1 MSNHHK
7 TNVVGY
13 RAFALGLFALGL
25 GCLSVTGGIF
35 SSAELYAQAPLSLRP
50 VPQEELPQTSRINP
64 GSASPADRGPSST
77 AATTRSPSTR
87 SPSGGSSRSTFSR
100 VGRAPNMFGDTLPPL
115 ISFRATGEQGSTDS
129 PAEVYRAPLGGGGSY
144 NISENNTALPT
155 DRIYFVYNNFHNAI
169 STSPGFGSPFARSID
184 LHRYVAGFEKTFL
197 GGNMSLDVRMPLL
210 SGFDLSNS
218 VISSDLGNVGNLTMF
233 LKGLIYSDDDVA
245 IATGMGIG
253 LPTGSDLRTRTL
265 PPFGDNFVVV
275 RNQAVHLMP
284 FVAATMNLSDKWFL
298 QSFGQMNFAASGNE
312 VVNQNGVVGVFN
324 EQNLLQTDIG
334 LGRWLWQDSSRPV
347 FTGLAGVCELHY
359 TTIVQDTDVVGLGNG
374 PFLSGSISNSAN
386 RQDLLNLT
394 SGLQAQLGPLTALRV
409 GAVVPLRNTPDRVF
423 DSEIQVSLNRKF

>member
-1 MSNHHK
+1 MSNHRK
-7 TNVVGY
+7 TNVSSY
-13 RAFALGLFALGL
+13 RALALGL
-25 GCLSVTGGIF
+25 GCLSVTAGF
-35 SSAELYAQAPLSLRP
+35 LPSAELYAQAPLSLRP
-50 VPQEELPQTSRINP
+50 VPQEELPRTSRINP

-77 AATTRSPSTR
+77 AAATRSPSAR
-87 SPSGGSSRSTFSR
+87 SASGGSSRSTFSR

-115 ISFRATGEQGSTDS
+115 ISFSQREGQGNVTS

-144 NISENNTALPT
+144 NIAENNTAIPT

-169 STSPGFGSPFARSID
+169 STSAGFGSPFARSID

-233 LKGLIYSDDDVA
+233 LKGLVYSDDDVA

-253 LPTGSDLRTRTL
+253 LPTGSDLRTRTI

-275 RNQAVHLMP
+275 RNQAVRLMP

-312 VVNQNGVVGVFN
+312 VVNQNGVLGVFN

-334 LGRWLWQDSSRPV
+334 LGRWLWQDSTRPV
-347 FTGLAGVCELHY
+347 FTGLAGVFELHY
-359 TTIVQDTDVVGLGNG
+359 TTTVQDTDVVGLGNG
-374 PFLSGSISNSAN
+374 PFLSGSILNSAN